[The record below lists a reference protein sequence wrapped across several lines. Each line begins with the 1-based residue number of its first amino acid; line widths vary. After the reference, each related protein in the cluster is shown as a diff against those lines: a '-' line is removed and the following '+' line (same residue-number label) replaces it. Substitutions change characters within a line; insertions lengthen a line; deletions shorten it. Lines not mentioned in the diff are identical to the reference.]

1 MTWDTLWGRTLPI
14 IEVTNRGVTQA
25 KEETVEKKKIWFD
38 GEGISLEDSE
48 KVFAKLTEHPR
59 DKREI
64 FKALYGFVTECSNAD
79 DVVSA
84 YAYAE
89 KMLLYAEDAG
99 EKAYCLLCMGQFKER
114 AGDFKEAAKTY
125 LSAMELP
132 HEQSDDWYF
141 LNNNLGYCLNQLGI
155 HAEAIPFCL
164 EAIEINP
171 KRHNAYKNLGVALQG
186 QGDYSKAA
194 VAYIEAIRI
203 CPRDVRALHLLEDL
217 VSHEKERILDVGDLM
232 VEMKKC
238 RELVERATIN

>member
-1 MTWDTLWGRTLPI
+1 
-14 IEVTNRGVTQA
+14 
-25 KEETVEKKKIWFD
+25 VEKKKVWFD
-38 GEGISLEDSE
+38 GEGISLDEVE
-48 KVFAKLTEHPR
+48 KVFAKVTEHPR
-59 DKREI
+59 DKRDI
-64 FKALYGFVTECSNAD
+64 FKALYGFVLECSDAN

-89 KMLLYAEDAG
+89 KMLLYAEDAA

-114 AGDFKEAAKTY
+114 AWDFKEAAKTY

-132 HEQSDDWYF
+132 HERSDDWYF

-155 HAEAIPFCL
+155 HGEAIPFCL

-171 KRHNAYKNLGVALQG
+171 KRHNAYKNLGIALQG
-186 QGDYSKAA
+186 QGEYSKAA

-217 VSHEKERILDVGDLM
+217 VSREKERILDIGDLM

-238 RELVERATIN
+238 RDLVERATMN